1 MKKIIEGTGVALV
14 TPFTADNRVDTEAL
28 VRLVDY
34 VSTEGVEFLVALGT
48 TSEAPTLTAEE
59 KALVRETIIKAN
71 KKQLPLVVGI
81 GGNNTQSVIDEIKR
95 TDLSAF
101 DAILSVVP
109 YYNKPS
115 QAGMYEHFAAIA
127 RSTEL
132 PIILYNVP
140 GRVGV
145 TMQAE
150 TTLRLARD
158 FKNIVAIKEAS
169 GNMVLNMQL
178 LRDKPEGFSVLSGD
192 DMTALLTTYLGGK
205 GVISVIAMAY
215 PREFSEMIRLALK
228 GEVAKANAL
237 HYCLM
242 NATTLAFKEGNPAG
256 VKAFLAERG
265 ICAPYV
271 RLPLV
276 AASAALTDE
285 IKATL

>member
-115 QAGMYEHFAAIA
+115 QTGMYEHFAAIA

-265 ICAPYV
+265 ICTPYV

>member
-34 VSTEGVEFLVALGT
+34 VSTEGMEFLVALGT

-215 PREFSEMIRLALK
+215 PREFSEMIHLALK

>member
-28 VRLVDY
+28 VRLMDY
-34 VSTEGVEFLVALGT
+34 VSREGVEFLVALGT

-215 PREFSEMIRLALK
+215 PREFSEMIHLALK

>member
-28 VRLVDY
+28 MRLVDY

>member
-1 MKKIIEGTGVALV
+1 
-14 TPFTADNRVDTEAL
+14 
-28 VRLVDY
+28 
-34 VSTEGVEFLVALGT
+34 
-48 TSEAPTLTAEE
+48 
-59 KALVRETIIKAN
+59 
-71 KKQLPLVVGI
+71 
-81 GGNNTQSVIDEIKR
+81 
-95 TDLSAF
+95 
-101 DAILSVVP
+101 
-109 YYNKPS
+109 
-115 QAGMYEHFAAIA
+115 
-127 RSTEL
+127 
-132 PIILYNVP
+132 
-140 GRVGV
+140 
-145 TMQAE
+145 
-150 TTLRLARD
+150 
-158 FKNIVAIKEAS
+158 
-169 GNMVLNMQL
+169 MVLNMQL